1 MREIYEINR
10 ELLQYQEKLSR
21 LTSRP
26 TGENFEYR
34 NGDVYSVPRGE
45 TVGSTS
51 EINTVRKRIEE
62 LRNELK
68 EREKWDAKAPERQE
82 EAQRRQK
89 EMDEREKQERLKAKE
104 ERKKDEERRL
114 QTFQDIKKRYKAAGK
129 KHKWERVINKLQ
141 GKGPDWKKIKE
152 YTQEELDFLSEL
164 QRGDTKLQ
172 KQRGNITKEDRQKN
186 WSDFVTKANR
196 KSKIREGI
204 AMESDSIGGRRI

>member
-10 ELLQYQEKLSR
+10 ELLQCQEKLSR
-21 LTSRP
+21 LTSKP

-89 EMDEREKQERLKAKE
+89 EMDERQKQERLKAKE

-114 QTFQDIKKRYKAAGK
+114 QTFQDIKKKYKVAGK
-129 KHKWERVINKLQ
+129 KHKWERFINKIQ
-141 GKGPDWKKIKE
+141 GKSPNWKKIKE
-152 YTQEELDFLSEL
+152 YSQEELEFLRDI
-164 QRGDTKLQ
+164 QRGETKIQ
-172 KQRGNITKEDRQKN
+172 KNRKANTKEARQKN
-186 WSDFVTKANR
+186 WDDFVRKAN
-196 KSKIREGI
+196 SKYEIKKGI
-204 AMESDSIGGRRI
+204 EYEEEYHIGM

>member
-51 EINTVRKRIEE
+51 EINTLRKRIEE

-68 EREKWDAKAPERQE
+68 EREKWDAKVPERQE

-89 EMDEREKQERLKAKE
+89 EMDEIKKRERLREKE
-104 ERKKDEERRL
+104 EKRRIEEERL
-114 QTFQDIKKRYKAAGK
+114 QTFQDIKKKYKAAGK
-129 KHKWERVINKLQ
+129 KHKWERFINKLQ
-141 GKGPDWKKIKE
+141 GKGPNWKKIQD
-152 YTQEELDFLSEL
+152 YTQEVLDFLRST
-164 QRGDTKLQ
+164 QMG
-172 KQRGNITKEDRQKN
+172 GN
-186 WSDFVTKANR
+186 
-196 KSKIREGI
+196 
-204 AMESDSIGGRRI
+204 